1 MIFNLKSHEN
11 QCRWRVKKSHL
22 KHMAT
27 KFDMRIQSH
36 SKINMPKVLK
46 KDSNELNN
54 CNVQSNNVA
63 DVW

>member
-1 MIFNLKSHEN
+1 
-11 QCRWRVKKSHL
+11 
-22 KHMAT
+22 MAT

-63 DVW
+63 DV